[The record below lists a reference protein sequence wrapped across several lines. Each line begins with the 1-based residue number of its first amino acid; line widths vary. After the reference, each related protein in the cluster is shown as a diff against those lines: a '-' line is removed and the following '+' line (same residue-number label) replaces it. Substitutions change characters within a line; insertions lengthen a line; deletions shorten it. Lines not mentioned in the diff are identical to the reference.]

1 VVVALL
7 LWNIVSLTSSDD
19 TGSESRIYDDEQSV
33 TLPSAAQSAG
43 QSSSAIKIPAP
54 DTEAH
59 QLVVPQQPVLVETPA
74 EQGSVASATESAQAD
89 LRQTESQPAATGFQS
104 EAARRAM
111 PPVSALKRIPQLM
124 INSHIYSP
132 VADKRSVIMNNQQ
145 WHEGDVIAD
154 GVYLKEI
161 TADGIMLDVEGWP
174 VHVGRSKGWQAIPG
188 SD

>member
-1 VVVALL
+1 
-7 LWNIVSLTSSDD
+7 
-19 TGSESRIYDDEQSV
+19 
-33 TLPSAAQSAG
+33 
-43 QSSSAIKIPAP
+43 
-54 DTEAH
+54 
-59 QLVVPQQPVLVETPA
+59 
-74 EQGSVASATESAQAD
+74 
-89 LRQTESQPAATGFQS
+89 
-104 EAARRAM
+104 M